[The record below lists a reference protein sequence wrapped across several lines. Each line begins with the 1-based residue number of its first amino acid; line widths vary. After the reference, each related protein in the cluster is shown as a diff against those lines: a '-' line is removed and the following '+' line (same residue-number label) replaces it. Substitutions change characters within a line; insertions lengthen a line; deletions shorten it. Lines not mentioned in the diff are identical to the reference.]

1 MANWCSIK
9 MIITCKDNI
18 QTNNIRQVMEMMDTI
33 AEEQHLGL
41 YLGTKNRYIFDSAI
55 YTQNNEIILEGVT
68 RWYVDSKDF
77 KSWVEFLISQGD
89 DILSATLSYE
99 ELGCQVYGN
108 YSYNGTNYE
117 IHDKYIPVDRI
128 PPYRDSYSEYY
139 DEILRAYL
147 EDNGIEELVEKITI
161 EELTNKRKQIKKRSI
176 LERKNEL
183 LKLILDNSI

>member
-1 MANWCSIK
+1 

-33 AEEQHLGL
+33 AAEQHLGL

-147 EDNGIEELVEKITI
+147 EDNGIEKLVEKITI

-183 LKLILDNSI
+183 LNLILDNSI